1 MNKTGSYLSFWM
13 VILCGG
19 LICSCEEEEEQEYN
33 ETYIQMDACIQQNKL
48 LLKVEQETENT
59 CFFFDGDT
67 VFIPTKSIASINT
80 EATAWR
86 TTLTDVDGTT
96 IIIPTLGN
104 SLNLSKENIKV
115 NPTGYAPCSM
125 QLTVPFPVEGRLK
138 VCVKGKHG
146 SHGDLSHLFSKFGYN
161 HQEYIHGLYRDS
173 KNTVDVSFVNKE
185 GKVLLTE
192 TIEVETTTP
201 EDLVPDFFSAR
212 QTVISKPDK
221 MEPGVTIVNDQGGG
235 EYDAHRAYMLDSD
248 GEVRWYLWL
257 RNHPKLNITAHCG
270 FKRLE
275 DGNFL
280 GGDARKG
287 NLFEFDMVGNL
298 VKEWDI
304 ASRGYTFH
312 HDVIEMPNGNLLA
325 TVTKA
330 GSTNSQGTYTRFD
343 YVIEVNRETGDIV
356 TEWDLKKSMDPNRN
370 ALLSIQ
376 DMDDFQHNWTH
387 SNAVAYSQDDD
398 CILVSNRYQGLV
410 KLTRANQLVWFLTP
424 HRGAEKNRNSLLT
437 PLDTNG
443 ASITDKEVL
452 DGKTY
457 HEDFDWVWGAHCP
470 VILDNGHI
478 LIFDNGYHRRH
489 EEIDLHSQV
498 GYSRAVEF
506 EINEKNKTVRQIW
519 EYGHKE
525 QGRRCYSV
533 ALSSVQYLPQ
543 TNHILF
549 GPGVGTPNVNGAGG
563 KIIEIDYK
571 TKEVVYEVHIS
582 RPDYLVFHRV
592 NRISLYPE
600 NL

>member
-1 MNKTGSYLSFWM
+1 M
-13 VILCGG
+13 
-19 LICSCEEEEEQEYN
+19 
-33 ETYIQMDACIQQNKL
+33 
-48 LLKVEQETENT
+48 
-59 CFFFDGDT
+59 
-67 VFIPTKSIASINT
+67 
-80 EATAWR
+80 
-86 TTLTDVDGTT
+86 
-96 IIIPTLGN
+96 
-104 SLNLSKENIKV
+104 
-115 NPTGYAPCSM
+115 
-125 QLTVPFPVEGRLK
+125 
-138 VCVKGKHG
+138 
-146 SHGDLSHLFSKFGYN
+146 
-161 HQEYIHGLYRDS
+161 
-173 KNTVDVSFVNKE
+173 
-185 GKVLLTE
+185 
-192 TIEVETTTP
+192 
-201 EDLVPDFFSAR
+201 
-212 QTVISKPDK
+212 
-221 MEPGVTIVNDQGGG
+221 
-235 EYDAHRAYMLDSD
+235 
-248 GEVRWYLWL
+248 
-257 RNHPKLNITAHCG
+257 
-270 FKRLE
+270 
-275 DGNFL
+275 
-280 GGDARKG
+280 
-287 NLFEFDMVGNL
+287 
-298 VKEWDI
+298 
-304 ASRGYTFH
+304 
-312 HDVIEMPNGNLLA
+312 
-325 TVTKA
+325 
-330 GSTNSQGTYTRFD
+330 
-343 YVIEVNRETGDIV
+343 
-356 TEWDLKKSMDPNRN
+356 
-370 ALLSIQ
+370 
-376 DMDDFQHNWTH
+376 
-387 SNAVAYSQDDD
+387 
-398 CILVSNRYQGLV
+398 
-410 KLTRANQLVWFLTP
+410 
-424 HRGAEKNRNSLLT
+424 LT

>member
-1 MNKTGSYLSFWM
+1 
-13 VILCGG
+13 
-19 LICSCEEEEEQEYN
+19 
-33 ETYIQMDACIQQNKL
+33 
-48 LLKVEQETENT
+48 
-59 CFFFDGDT
+59 
-67 VFIPTKSIASINT
+67 
-80 EATAWR
+80 
-86 TTLTDVDGTT
+86 
-96 IIIPTLGN
+96 
-104 SLNLSKENIKV
+104 
-115 NPTGYAPCSM
+115 
-125 QLTVPFPVEGRLK
+125 
-138 VCVKGKHG
+138 
-146 SHGDLSHLFSKFGYN
+146 
-161 HQEYIHGLYRDS
+161 
-173 KNTVDVSFVNKE
+173 
-185 GKVLLTE
+185 
-192 TIEVETTTP
+192 
-201 EDLVPDFFSAR
+201 
-212 QTVISKPDK
+212 
-221 MEPGVTIVNDQGGG
+221 
-235 EYDAHRAYMLDSD
+235 
-248 GEVRWYLWL
+248 
-257 RNHPKLNITAHCG
+257 
-270 FKRLE
+270 
-275 DGNFL
+275 
-280 GGDARKG
+280 
-287 NLFEFDMVGNL
+287 
-298 VKEWDI
+298 
-304 ASRGYTFH
+304 
-312 HDVIEMPNGNLLA
+312 MPNGNLLA

-387 SNAVAYSQDDD
+387 SNAIVYSPDDD

-424 HRGAEKNRNSLLT
+424 HRGAERSSNSLLT
-437 PLDTNG
+437 PLDANG
-443 ASITDKEVL
+443 APITDKNVL

-489 EEIDLHSQV
+489 EEIDIYSQV

-506 EINEKNKTVRQIW
+506 EINENNKTVRQVW

-543 TNHILF
+543 SNHVLF

-563 KIIEIDYK
+563 KIVEVDYE

-592 NRISLYPE
+592 SRISLYPE
-600 NL
+600 GL